1 MTPRGVAPCIEQLS
15 KRRAI
20 AAEGLQAIEQ
30 REIVLVSQWGLR
42 YYVAAMFGHI
52 RPVSASSATL
62 RGSLLAPMS
71 GPAREALMAC
81 IRPLSPADPLDRLLG
96 EAPAMQALRAQIRHL
111 SRFDA
116 VGHTAVPTVLLQGET
131 GTGKG
136 LVARIIHDSGPR
148 AQGPFLEVNCAA
160 IPETL
165 LEAELFGF
173 AAGAFTD
180 AKHAK
185 PGLFEAATGGTLF
198 LDEIEA
204 LPLPLQA
211 KLLTAIEA
219 KRVRRLGA
227 VAEHPVDVKLI
238 AAAQMALNE
247 QVTAG
252 RFRADLYHR
261 LAVVVLALPPLR
273 ARGEDI
279 LVLARALLR
288 HYGAVHG
295 VGSQRLSQTAEA
307 WLLDYRWPGN
317 VRELSHLM
325 ERVVLLE
332 PAVVI
337 DPASLA
343 RLCLSQPEP
352 AVPAAPVRMP
362 DADTLLDDAERIAQ
376 ALRQTRGNV
385 VQAAR
390 VLGVSRGGLRYRM
403 QRLGLGRSNG
413 QTRPP
418 PPAVG
423 PGRRPP
429 CIFNYRVPL

>member
-1 MTPRGVAPCIEQLS
+1 MMARS
-15 KRRAI
+15 
-20 AAEGLQAIEQ
+20 
-30 REIVLVSQWGLR
+30 
-42 YYVAAMFGHI
+42 
-52 RPVSASSATL
+52 RPSSHDHPT
-62 RGSLLAPMS
+62 
-71 GPAREALMAC
+71 
-81 IRPLSPADPLDRLLG
+81 DRLLG
-96 EAPAMQALRAQIRHL
+96 QSSAMRALRLQLRHL
-111 SRFDA
+111 AAFDTLGNPHA
-116 VGHTAVPTVLLQGET
+116 PTVLLLGET

-136 LVARIIHDSGPR
+136 LVARIQHDSGPR
-148 AQGPFLEVNCAA
+148 VQGPFLEVNCAA

-227 VAEHPVDVKLI
+227 VAEHRVDVKLI

-279 LVLARALLR
+279 LVL
-288 HYGAVHG
+288 
-295 VGSQRLSQTAEA
+295 
-307 WLLDYRWPGN
+307 
-317 VRELSHLM
+317 
-325 ERVVLLE
+325 
-332 PAVVI
+332 
-337 DPASLA
+337 
-343 RLCLSQPEP
+343 
-352 AVPAAPVRMP
+352 
-362 DADTLLDDAERIAQ
+362 
-376 ALRQTRGNV
+376 
-385 VQAAR
+385 
-390 VLGVSRGGLRYRM
+390 
-403 QRLGLGRSNG
+403 
-413 QTRPP
+413 
-418 PPAVG
+418 
-423 PGRRPP
+423 
-429 CIFNYRVPL
+429 